1 MDGAPDNHVQTQS
14 LSCRISISES
24 EVFSGL
30 NASNTEQTERFFQNY
45 TNLWHCCIVTEYKSY
60 RSASYT
66 IGWYLADMTTWPI
79 TCGLTYLSFRGKIR
93 PPSWLQKRIQPFI
106 LKYPALS
113 NTIKSRPMLAA
124 SILTVTTPI
133 NRLFLPFH
141 IWIMI
146 KYGNDIMKNLEKNPQ
161 VFFYFGPSRS

>member
-1 MDGAPDNHVQTQS
+1 
-14 LSCRISISES
+14 
-24 EVFSGL
+24 
-30 NASNTEQTERFFQNY
+30 
-45 TNLWHCCIVTEYKSY
+45 
-60 RSASYT
+60 
-66 IGWYLADMTTWPI
+66 MTTWPI

-106 LKYPALS
+106 LKYPAVL

-124 SILTVTTPI
+124 SFLTVATPI
-133 NRLFLPFH
+133 NRLFLPLH

-161 VFFYFGPSRS
+161 VFFFYFLDRIMRTNLS

>member
-1 MDGAPDNHVQTQS
+1 
-14 LSCRISISES
+14 
-24 EVFSGL
+24 
-30 NASNTEQTERFFQNY
+30 
-45 TNLWHCCIVTEYKSY
+45 
-60 RSASYT
+60 
-66 IGWYLADMTTWPI
+66 MTTWPI

-106 LKYPALS
+106 LKYPAVL

-124 SILTVTTPI
+124 SFLTVTTPI
-133 NRLFLPFH
+133 NRLFLPLH

-161 VFFYFGPSRS
+161 VFFLFFRQDYADESFLVSKADIKQGSRKSFPGQKSAAPTLSEFSFFSPRFFALVRGIWSGTLRELYKIFIPGPSRS

>member
-1 MDGAPDNHVQTQS
+1 
-14 LSCRISISES
+14 
-24 EVFSGL
+24 
-30 NASNTEQTERFFQNY
+30 
-45 TNLWHCCIVTEYKSY
+45 
-60 RSASYT
+60 
-66 IGWYLADMTTWPI
+66 MTTWPI

-133 NRLFLPFH
+133 NRLFLPLH

-146 KYGNDIMKNLEKNPQ
+146 KYGNDVTKILEKNPQ
-161 VFFYFGPSRS
+161 VNFIDLDRVPRTRRAGIEPGLSSSWKV